1 MSCQSWKKLSEAFKD
16 KLELISLTENKKW
29 FSKFQTKETKLEV
42 GLDLDWLLQQIQREK
57 RQPEIEILKNH
68 KILSENLQITL
79 ANGDT

>member
-1 MSCQSWKKLSEAFKD
+1 M
-16 KLELISLTENKKW
+16 I
-29 FSKFQTKETKLEV
+29 SKFQTKETKLEV
-42 GLDLDWLLQQIQREK
+42 GLDLDWLLQQIQRKK